1 VSERFLITAFIL
13 ILLAL
18 LSLVWR
24 WYKGR
29 LARSIEGA
37 EPADRPTLLYFTA
50 DYCAPCKFQQSPI
63 VERLAIKLGDQ
74 IQVRRIDVSQ
84 QPDLATQYKV
94 LTVPT
99 TIVIQPGGTVAHINY
114 GVTDQLKLEAQLL

>member
-1 VSERFLITAFIL
+1 MPERLLITVLVI
-13 ILLAL
+13 ILLAA
-18 LSLVWR
+18 LSLLWR

-29 LARSIEGA
+29 LARSIEA
-37 EPADRPTLLYFTA
+37 ADAADRPTLLYFTA

-63 VERLAIKLGDQ
+63 IEKLTAKLGDRV
-74 IQVRRIDVSQ
+74 QVHQIDVSQ

-114 GVTDQLKLEAQLL
+114 GVTDQLKLETQLL

>member
-1 VSERFLITAFIL
+1 
-13 ILLAL
+13 
-18 LSLVWR
+18 
-24 WYKGR
+24 
-29 LARSIEGA
+29 
-37 EPADRPTLLYFTA
+37 
-50 DYCAPCKFQQSPI
+50 

>member
-1 VSERFLITAFIL
+1 VPERFLITAFIL

-29 LARSIEGA
+29 LARSIGPA
-37 EPADRPTLLYFTA
+37 EAADRPTLLYFTA